1 MIDRQ
6 ELHNAYSL
14 VWQYA
19 GDRDWETSRNK
30 I

>member
-1 MIDRQ
+1 MVDRQ

-19 GDRDWETSRNK
+19 VSRLGYE
-30 I
+30 IYEG